1 MQTVQCTKKDKTAIK
16 SSQRP
21 KTSSL
26 SPEGS
31 VCVCPWGSNRFYIQS
46 LSKERVKK
54 LLLYIYWCAVCL
66 LGFVCFFPPPG
77 RLCGCSQSVQER
89 LWICIRKGGKGKTK
103 NCKLT
108 FLLLLLLLLDFS
120 FYMFSPQGRG
130 REGLSQDHTIPQM
143 TLFA

>member
-16 SSQRP
+16 SSQHP
-21 KTSSL
+21 KTSFL

-31 VCVCPWGSNRFYIQS
+31 VCVCPWGSNSFYIQS

-66 LGFVCFFPPPG
+66 LGFVFFFPHLESRVG
-77 RLCGCSQSVQER
+77 VQSVQER
-89 LWICIRKGGKGKTK
+89 IWICIRKGGKGKMK